1 MKIKILKENM
11 FSDSRDWKSVSDFE
25 QWNLSQVKAL
35 AKYRKGEGKFDYD
48 FYEKVYADLKDLA
61 FFLDGKC
68 RKMEALDNHY
78 WWKEKLKDINY
89 ADEILYG
96 QSGLAEM
103 TWRHGVEYFL
113 HRNKLNKKL
122 TDLLRLKVSAVK
134 PSSRTKSFGTK
145 VIVEYLVCSKLQKP
159 DKERL
164 KDALKN
170 MERLRKTYPF
180 KLKHLP
186 TFTRMAGLE
195 ETQKKGVKNKI
206 ETKVVKNN
214 GDGYKSIISVELGD
228 EIIYQ
233 VLTIKPVG
241 TGLYGGS
248 KGEGDIKR
256 CYPRSLSKYPQEI
269 QQLEPW
275 EINRNPLQLLYR
287 TAPTILTYDINFEI
301 LSIKPLDDKEERN
314 VDPYSDNIFGK
325 DKMTALSFFRE
336 VMKQVGEYIKNN
348 PWYIYSFFGI
358 ETDEEMGELT
368 FDEDHVNKRTKIYL
382 MALRRLQ
389 RQLPGEWVVTYPE
402 KGNANSIIF
411 FKCPM
416 SGLNEMSSMGGGA
429 VQGFGA
435 PFSKEEE
442 KLIQEMYSSAAI
454 MGSGSGRIPAERSP
468 EAHEKYV
475 RMRHEKQ
482 GLQNFK
488 RNRYFKENTS
498 KQPKIRIKIRKNLGE
513 RCQKGYK
520 THPTRKTKKM
530 FGKTY
535 RNCVKAENKAN

>member
-1 MKIKILKENM
+1 M
-11 FSDSRDWKSVSDFE
+11 
-25 QWNLSQVKAL
+25 
-35 AKYRKGEGKFDYD
+35 
-48 FYEKVYADLKDLA
+48 
-61 FFLDGKC
+61 
-68 RKMEALDNHY
+68 
-78 WWKEKLKDINY
+78 
-89 ADEILYG
+89 
-96 QSGLAEM
+96 
-103 TWRHGVEYFL
+103 
-113 HRNKLNKKL
+113 
-122 TDLLRLKVSAVK
+122 
-134 PSSRTKSFGTK
+134 
-145 VIVEYLVCSKLQKP
+145 
-159 DKERL
+159 
-164 KDALKN
+164 
-170 MERLRKTYPF
+170 
-180 KLKHLP
+180 
-186 TFTRMAGLE
+186 
-195 ETQKKGVKNKI
+195 
-206 ETKVVKNN
+206 
-214 GDGYKSIISVELGD
+214 
-228 EIIYQ
+228 
-233 VLTIKPVG
+233 
-241 TGLYGGS
+241 
-248 KGEGDIKR
+248 
-256 CYPRSLSKYPQEI
+256 
-269 QQLEPW
+269 EPW
-275 EINRNPLQLLYR
+275 EINGNPLQLLYR
-287 TAPTILTYDINFEI
+287 TAPTIRTYDINFEI

-416 SGLNEMSSMGGGA
+416 SGINEVSSVSGGA
-429 VQGFGA
+429 IQGFGA
-435 PFSKEEE
+435 PFTKEEE

-488 RNRYFKENTS
+488 RNRYFKEATS
-498 KQPKIRIKIRKNLGE
+498 KKPKIKIKIRRNLGE

-535 RNCVKAENKAN
+535 RNCVKAEGKDSVSKEISKLIKKKE